1 MRILITGGAGFV
13 GANLAVFLR
22 AEGHDVTVMDNLVR
36 RGSEHNLG
44 RLAASGAV
52 FRHGD
57 IRCPEDWVGLKADAV
72 LECAAQ
78 PSVIDGYGNPL
89 FDFTNNTVGALRA
102 LEFCRAQGAAI
113 IMWSTNK
120 TYPRQ
125 HVDNRTI
132 WEEKDRFRS
141 LSLIGEDTPLDGGD
155 RSLYGASKI
164 MADLMIQEWADA
176 FQMPAI
182 INRFSCLAGPWQ
194 WGKCEQG
201 WVAWWVIAHRL
212 GLPLQYIGFDGKQVR
227 DVLFM
232 PDLCRLIRLELAGL
246 KPGAQVFNVGGGP
259 DNSMSLRECT
269 GLVQEITGCKVPISS
284 VGQERRA
291 DFRWYVSNLDKVQ
304 WAMRWAPQT
313 SLRDGL
319 EEIDR
324 WACEHIDLLN
334 KMYA

>member
-1 MRILITGGAGFV
+1 M
-13 GANLAVFLR
+13 
-22 AEGHDVTVMDNLVR
+22 TVMDNLVR

-44 RLAASGAV
+44 RLAASGAI

-57 IRCPEDWVGLKADAV
+57 IRCPEDWVGLKADVV

-78 PSVIDGYGNPL
+78 PSAIDGYNNPT
-89 FDFTNNTVGALRA
+89 FDFSNNTVGVLRA
-102 LEFCRAQGAAI
+102 LEFCRREGAGI
-113 IMWSTNK
+113 IQWSTNK
-120 TYPRQ
+120 CYPRR

-132 WEEKDRFRS
+132 QEQVTRLHSDELVD
-141 LSLIGEDTPLDGGD
+141 EDTPLDGGD
-155 RSLYGASKI
+155 RSLYGASKV

-194 WGKCEQG
+194 FGKCEQG

-227 DVLFM
+227 DVLFI
-232 PDLCRLIRLELAGL
+232 PDLCRLISLEIAGL

-259 DNSMSLRECT
+259 DCSMSLLECT
-269 GLVQEITGCKVPISS
+269 ALVQDITGCKVPISS
-284 VGQERRA
+284 VDQERRA
-291 DFRWYVSNLDKVQ
+291 DFKWYVSNIDKVRRE
-304 WAMRWAPQT
+304 MLWAPQT
-313 SLRDGL
+313 SLRAGL

-324 WACEHIDLLN
+324 WVCEIGRAHV
-334 KMYA
+334 